1 MSNAINAIQKVIPV
15 VLEKKSVLCSYCL
28 NSTNLKPYWYQIESK
43 ACYILK
49 AITFYIKKNTYV
61 SWFESVLF
69 SM

>member
-43 ACYILK
+43 ACYILS
-49 AITFYIKKNTYV
+49 YHVLHKKGY
-61 SWFESVLF
+61 LC
-69 SM
+69 

>member
-1 MSNAINAIQKVIPV
+1 MQLMQYRKLFRLYSK
-15 VLEKKSVLCSYCL
+15 KKSVLCSYCL

-49 AITFYIKKNTYV
+49 AITFYIKKDAYV

-69 SM
+69 GM